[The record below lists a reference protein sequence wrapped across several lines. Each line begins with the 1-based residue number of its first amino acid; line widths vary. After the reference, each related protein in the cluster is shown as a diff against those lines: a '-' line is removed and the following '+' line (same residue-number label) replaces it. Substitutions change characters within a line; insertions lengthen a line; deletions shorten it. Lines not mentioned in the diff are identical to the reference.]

1 MRLIDADEL
10 KKALAEMWY
19 ESAISIT
26 GVSISEL
33 IDNTPTIEPIDDT
46 KSCGVSADKS
56 ADQNVENVPSADEY
70 VPNKSCFACM
80 ERANGL
86 CKGTTQEQSWCPI
99 ITKTKIETDC
109 ETCRH
114 NDEWYSVVGC
124 GGCCDSNSHY
134 EPSDLINRPNKY
146 NLELI
151 ADIVRQLGHLDN
163 YIADTYLRPN
173 NKIHIQFEN
182 IFSDDCYFIED
193 DKYILAELEKIAT
206 DTEDCV
212 EFTLTNNKKVIIH
225 AADKPKGEW
234 KTNNTYEDLIFCSE
248 CGMSFED
255 NLLPRNYCPC
265 CGADM
270 RGERNE

>member
-1 MRLIDADEL
+1 MRLIDSN
-10 KKALAEMWY
+10 ALPKHKQLEAMGNGRY
-19 ESAISIT
+19 EEVEIVYGSD
-26 GVSISEL
+26 
-33 IDNTPTIEPIDDT
+33 IDNAPTIEP
-46 KSCGVSADKS
+46 S
-56 ADQNVENVPSADEY
+56 
-70 VPNKSCFACM
+70 
-80 ERANGL
+80 
-86 CKGTTQEQSWCPI
+86 
-99 ITKTKIETDC
+99 TD
-109 ETCRH
+109 
-114 NDEWYSVVGC
+114 
-124 GGCCDSNSHY
+124 
-134 EPSDLINRPNKY
+134 RPAEY
-146 NLELI
+146 NLETI

-225 AADKPKGEW
+225 SADKPKGEW
-234 KTNNTYEDLIFCSE
+234 KTNNTYKGLLFCSE
-248 CGMSFED
+248 CGMPYTD